1 MRLMVTGGA
10 GFLGSHLSRELL
22 SQGHEVLAVDNLY
35 TGSKA
40 NIADLVKNPN
50 FEFLRHDI
58 TFPLFVEVDGIFNLA
73 CPASPKHY
81 QKDPVQTLKTCV
93 VGSINML
100 GIAKRLG
107 VPILQASTSEVYG
120 DPEVSPQNESYL
132 GNVNPIGIR
141 ACYDEGKRAAET
153 IFFDY
158 HRQYQT
164 QIRVARIFNTY
175 GPNTAIDDGRVVS
188 NFIWQALNNAPLTI
202 FGDGSQTR
210 SFCYVDDLI
219 NGLVALFNSD
229 GPLGPVNL
237 GNPGP
242 ISMLNLAEEII
253 SLTNSNS
260 RVEHLALPN
269 DDPKQRVPDISKAQ
283 SQLEWKPMIDRTT
296 GLMRTI
302 EYFSKVKSE
311 IEGR

>member
-1 MRLMVTGGA
+1 MVTGGA
-10 GFLGSHLSRELL
+10 GFLGSHLSRSLL

-40 NIADLVKNPN
+40 NIADLVQNPN
-50 FEFLRHDI
+50 FEFMRHDI

-175 GPNTAIDDGRVVS
+175 GPNMAIDDGRVVS

-229 GPLGPVNL
+229 GLLGPVNL

-283 SQLEWKPMIDRTT
+283 SQLEWKPLIDRTT

-302 EYFSKVKSE
+302 EYFSRVKSE